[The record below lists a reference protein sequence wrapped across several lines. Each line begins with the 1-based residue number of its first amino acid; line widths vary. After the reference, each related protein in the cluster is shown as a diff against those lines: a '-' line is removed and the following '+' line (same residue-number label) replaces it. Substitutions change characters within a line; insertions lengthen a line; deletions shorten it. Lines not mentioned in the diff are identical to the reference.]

1 MGSVLQQ
8 AGGGRCNG
16 RVASPR
22 RSCRSPPHT
31 PPGDRDMEDSRYSPG
46 YTSQNSCVED
56 LTRSWVHSFKQ
67 DEIFYVANLCKIDVK
82 QSMNP
87 A

>member
-22 RSCRSPPHT
+22 RNCRSPPHT
-31 PPGDRDMEDSRYSPG
+31 PPGDRDMEDGGYSQG
-46 YTSQNSCVED
+46 YTSQNSHLHTVNTM
-56 LTRSWVHSFKQ
+56 LSVG
-67 DEIFYVANLCKIDVK
+67 IVADTGSKVLDQYEEVRTVRVK
-82 QSMNP
+82 
-87 A
+87 

>member
-31 PPGDRDMEDSRYSPG
+31 PQGDMEDTGYSPG
-46 YTSQNSCVED
+46 YTSQNSHLHTVSSVLSVGIGADAGVQSFIPVCV
-56 LTRSWVHSFKQ
+56 T
-67 DEIFYVANLCKIDVK
+67 LCSEHV
-82 QSMNP
+82 
-87 A
+87 